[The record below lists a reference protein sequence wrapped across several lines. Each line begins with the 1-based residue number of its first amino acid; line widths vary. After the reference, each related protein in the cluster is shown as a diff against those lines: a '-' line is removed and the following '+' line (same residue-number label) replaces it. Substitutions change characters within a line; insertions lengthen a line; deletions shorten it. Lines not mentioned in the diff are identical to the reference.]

1 MKTLKSSIAALLLV
15 LAGAGCGP
23 AADSIPAAQADPGA
37 MAVYYPEVAEGA
49 GDGQVYEYH

>member
-1 MKTLKSSIAALLLV
+1 MKTRKSLIAVLLIALAAV
-15 LAGAGCGP
+15 GCGP
-23 AADSIPAAQADPGA
+23 AGEPISAAQAEPGA